1 MAISFSPHCDYIS
14 SNINTS
20 GKNISISSLSFL
32 DTSANQ
38 YTLWSGPTGDIQ
50 ATIDYLNNNLQS
62 YWLFSISGNNITVKL
77 SENTIQSMVYVR
89 SGTRSNITFSQVWG
103 SCVELPIYAE
113 VQQASG
119 ANSITEENVKEW
131 ATLEI
136 VIIAVMITILTV
148 TLLFKK
154 I

>member
-1 MAISFSPHCDYIS
+1 
-14 SNINTS
+14 
-20 GKNISISSLSFL
+20 
-32 DTSANQ
+32 
-38 YTLWSGPTGDIQ
+38 
-50 ATIDYLNNNLQS
+50 
-62 YWLFSISGNNITVKL
+62 
-77 SENTIQSMVYVR
+77 MVYVR
-89 SGTRSNITFSQVWG
+89 SGASSNITFSQVSG

-119 ANSITEENVKEW
+119 VNSITEENVKEW

>member
-20 GKNISISSLSFL
+20 GTAIRISSLSFL

-38 YTLWSGPTGDIQ
+38 YTLWSGPTGGIQ
-50 ATIDYLNNNLQS
+50 ASIDYLNNNLQS

-89 SGTRSNITFSQVWG
+89 SGASSNITFSQVSG
-103 SCVELPIYAE
+103 SCVELPIYSE